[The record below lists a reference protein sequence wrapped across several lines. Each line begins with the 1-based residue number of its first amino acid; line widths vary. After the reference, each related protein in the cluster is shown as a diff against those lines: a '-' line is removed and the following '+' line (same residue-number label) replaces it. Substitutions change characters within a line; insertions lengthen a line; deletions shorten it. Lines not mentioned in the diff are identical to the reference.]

1 MKYYVTVALS
11 ALVAGCLGHMYP
23 SSPCAR
29 GSPLGTCGYP
39 NPDYNLMAPIATDNS
54 PNAPLCHHAEPYA
67 SPVET
72 VQAGSSIT
80 VVFEGSA
87 IHNGGHCEFSLSY
100 DGGKQFVAIQT
111 IIKTCF
117 LSGKTFNVPI
127 PQDAPSGKAV
137 FAWSWVNA
145 SGNREFYMTCSD
157 IEIQGGK
164 GGVLKGPQMITPN
177 YDGNSPTIGEFG
189 TGGGD
194 DGSKY
199 YKERPN
205 IEVSGSGASSPSGGN
220 STSPTGTSG
229 SYSTVSSGS
238 GAGTASGSAPSSTLT
253 APEDPITPNNA
264 GDNTTSGNSGTSA
277 APNVNSGNAVTSVSS
292 YPATPAAPNVNSGNA
307 VASVSSYPDTP
318 ATSSTPSNVNQASPS
333 AIPSNPAQVNTG
345 SYPESAAPV
354 PNTPAGADNPSAVDT
369 GAYSGSSPSAVSTP
383 AGTGD
388 PSIRSSDSPVG
399 GSPSTCQAASVP
411 IAAQA

>member
-11 ALVAGCLGHMYP
+11 VLVAGCLGHMYP

-29 GSPLGTCGYP
+29 GSPLSTCGYP

-111 IIKTCF
+111 ILKTCF

-164 GGVLKGPQMITPN
+164 GGALKGPQMITPN

-205 IEVSGSGASSPSGGN
+205 IEVSGSGTSNSSGGN

-238 GAGTASGSAPSSTLT
+238 GAGTASGSTPSSTPT
-253 APEDPITPNNA
+253 ASGNSIISNNA
-264 GDNTTSGNSGTSA
+264 GDNTTSGNSGT
-277 APNVNSGNAVTSVSS
+277 
-292 YPATPAAPNVNSGNA
+292 PATPNVNSGNA
-307 VASVSSYPDTP
+307 VASVSSSYP
-318 ATSSTPSNVNQASPS
+318 ATPVTSTPSNVNQASPS

-354 PNTPAGADNPSAVDT
+354 PNTPAGAGNPPVIDT
-369 GAYSGSSPSAVSTP
+369 AYSGSSPSTVSTP
-383 AGTGD
+383 AGTGN
-388 PSIRSSDSPVG
+388 PSIRSSDSPAG
-399 GSPSTCQAASVP
+399 GSPSTCQAARVSV
-411 IAAQA
+411 AAQA